1 MSPKTLQQDL
11 FRYEKEAR
19 RRGAGRVCGIDEA
32 GRGPLAGPVVAS
44 AVVLPEG
51 FNHDT
56 LTDSKKL
63 TSRQRESIY
72 EELMSYS
79 GLEWG
84 VGVVDAEEIDRI
96 NILQATWKA
105 MVKAR
110 EALKNP
116 PDWTL
121 VDGLPVAV
129 LGNRHTAIVKGD
141 ALSLSI
147 SAASVIAKV
156 VRDRLMRQLDRH
168 YPQYGF
174 AKHKGYGT
182 RAHMEALTRHG
193 PCPAHRRSFEPV
205 RRALRPAPLAAVQ
218 AELAI

>member
-1 MSPKTLQQDL
+1 M
-11 FRYEKEAR
+11 
-19 RRGAGRVCGIDEA
+19 
-32 GRGPLAGPVVAS
+32 AGPVVAS